1 MQVWKTINAAREAIR
16 IGGASLRP
24 LALVPTMGALHEGHL
39 ALVREARSRCAAVIV
54 SVFVNPTQFSPGEDF
69 SRYPRPFERDC
80 ELLEGESV
88 FAVFAP
94 DPGEIYDADAATIV
108 RVAGLTDHLCGPFR
122 PGHFDGVA
130 TIVTKLFNILSP
142 DAAFFGE
149 KDFQQLQVVRRV
161 VRDLNLPIEIIP
173 CPTVRDA
180 DGVALSSR
188 NAYLTPPQRVQ
199 ARSLSAALFSAKD
212 RITRGESDV
221 SALISDMRQK
231 ILDAGPAEIEYIEI
245 VDPDTLKPVSRADR
259 PVRIALAVRIGACR
273 LIDNVPAP

>member
-1 MQVWKTINAAREAIR
+1 
-16 IGGASLRP
+16 
-24 LALVPTMGALHEGHL
+24 MGALHEGHL

-94 DPGEIYDADAATIV
+94 DPGEIYDADAATTV
-108 RVAGLTDHLCGPFR
+108 RVSGLTDHLCGPFR
-122 PGHFDGVA
+122 PGHFNGVA

-142 DAAFFGE
+142 DAAYFGE

-212 RITRGESDV
+212 RITRGEHDV
-221 SALISDMRQK
+221 SALIADMRRQ
-231 ILDAGPAEIEYIEI
+231 ILAAGPAEIEYIEI
-245 VDPDTLKPVSRADR
+245 VDPDTLKPVSRVDR

>member
-259 PVRIALAVRIGACR
+259 PVRIALAVR
-273 LIDNVPAP
+273 

>member
-1 MQVWKTINAAREAIR
+1 MQVWKTINTAREAIHV
-16 IGGASLRP
+16 GGADLRP
-24 LALVPTMGALHEGHL
+24 LGLVPTMGALHEGHL

-69 SRYPRPFERDC
+69 SRYPRPFDRDC
-80 ELLEGESV
+80 ELLENESV
-88 FAVFAP
+88 CAVFAP
-94 DPGEIYDADAATIV
+94 DPGEMYDGDATTTV
-108 RVAGLTDHLCGPFR
+108 QVSGLTDHLCGPFR
-122 PGHFDGVA
+122 PGHFNGVA
-130 TIVTKLFNILSP
+130 TIVTKLFNVLSP

-161 VRDLNLPIEIIP
+161 VRDLNLPVDIVP

-199 ARSLSAALFSAKD
+199 ARSLSAALFSAKN
-212 RITRGESDV
+212 RIACGVSDV
-221 SALISDMRQK
+221 SVLIADMRRQ
-231 ILDAGPAEIEYIEI
+231 ILAAGPAQIEYLEI
-245 VDPDTLKPVSRADR
+245 VDPDTLKPVVRADR